1 MKKIILDIGSHKLE
15 EINLFYKRFECIH
28 FLFKLVVKVFLFYNK
43 KISRFNKKDK
53 IYKNYSFSK
62 WPVELGL
69 SEHKNLLSHLF
80 RNENTKNFNLIVVE
94 PNIDV
99 SFRKIKNLKKKINLT
114 FFPFILSSFFKEK
127 IISFSNFY
135 VSKNSLSSSIYKK
148 IPMTLLREL

>member
-15 EINLFYKRFECIH
+15 EINLFFIKD
-28 FLFKLVVKVFLFYNK
+28 LNVFIFYLNWWLRYFYFIIK
-43 KISRFNKKDK
+43 KILSFNKKDK

-99 SFRKIKNLKKKINLT
+99 SFRKIQKFKKKLI
-114 FFPFILSSFFKEK
+114 
-127 IISFSNFY
+127 
-135 VSKNSLSSSIYKK
+135 
-148 IPMTLLREL
+148 